1 MSSPGYIIYNY
12 RPRRYD
18 LSSSEYIKKGNRLD
32 ITRTHGLGSG
42 IYGVTTSEER
52 EDETIT
58 PIPLINPII
67 IQNSDMD
74 SNLSTI
80 SIWLIDMIEQTIKLG
95 KLQAALRKAER
106 DGDDDMIISIQHD
119 IVSEKGI
126 YTELKSPER
135 INDIIF
141 ITNNLLGN
149 TTDDTD
155 INTEVRCKLFG
166 AINGFIKDYSRAKM
180 GDFLLQPIN
189 YFLISY
195 GYDGIYN
202 ASSSG
207 NTFARGSV
215 AFININ
221 MRDQKQAFG
230 SPYLETG
237 KNLIYNG
244 SNLDECSQDFV
255 STTPRSR
262 RRQRQTTIDRVR
274 SRSRDRDR
282 VGSIGGSK
290 KKISKRNKGK
300 RVKRRTLRKNKH

>member
-1 MSSPGYIIYNY
+1 MSSSGYIIYNY

-67 IQNSDMD
+67 IQNDDMD

-95 KLQAALRKAER
+95 KLQAALRKAEK
-106 DGDDDMIISIQHD
+106 DGDDDMISFIQHD

-126 YTELKSPER
+126 YTELKSPDR

-166 AINGFIKDYSRAKM
+166 AINGFVKDYSRAKM

-230 SPYLETG
+230 SPYLEAG

-244 SNLDECSQDFV
+244 SNLDECSHDFV

-262 RRQRQTTIDRVR
+262 RRQRQSTIGRVR
-274 SRSRDRDR
+274 SRSRSRDR

-290 KKISKRNKGK
+290 KKISKRNKRK
-300 RVKRRTLRKNKH
+300 RVKRRTLRKNKR